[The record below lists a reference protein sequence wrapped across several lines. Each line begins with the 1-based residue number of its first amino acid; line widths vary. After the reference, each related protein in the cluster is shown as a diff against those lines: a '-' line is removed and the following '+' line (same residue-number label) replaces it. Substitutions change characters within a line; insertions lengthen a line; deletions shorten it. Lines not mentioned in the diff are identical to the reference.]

1 MGRCS
6 PLWAERYFAMDSKPL
21 STARVMAYTD
31 GASSHNQ
38 NADQRRGGW
47 GIVITLINEQGEQ
60 DARPAA
66 YKELSGTLPGATNN
80 QAELEAIKQVL
91 ISLKREGVTVT
102 IVTDSQYAIGVLSK
116 AWKPKQNQTLIEE
129 IKALISKHSVMFEK
143 VAGHS
148 GVAHNTRADA
158 LAVAATRS

>member
-60 DARPAA
+60 FDNVTLHKCSKNRREPFVILQNIGSR
-66 YKELSGTLPGATNN
+66 LSMLW
-80 QAELEAIKQVL
+80 
-91 ISLKREGVTVT
+91 
-102 IVTDSQYAIGVLSK
+102 QY
-116 AWKPKQNQTLIEE
+116 
-129 IKALISKHSVMFEK
+129 
-143 VAGHS
+143 
-148 GVAHNTRADA
+148 
-158 LAVAATRS
+158 